1 MPLTPASKIND
12 IQVLPTGIFLDN
24 LTGIGGLPRGRIV
37 EFWGDQDTGKSSAAL
52 QTVVAAQKAGLKCL
66 YVDIEFSLSTDYA
79 AGLGVD
85 MDKLMVLREGT
96 AEEYIDAVE
105 AFVKDGKFDVIV
117 LDSIGDLSSRV
128 SQEKAAGEKTI
139 GVQASLMGTF
149 SRHIAPYVALNKI
162 LFIGVNHARTE
173 IMGIYAGK
181 IYQMGGK
188 KWSEK
193 KKLSIRFREKST
205 TALTSG
211 DKVVGRIIKVSVS
224 KNHVGN
230 TKDKEMEVRLLNGLG
245 FSTSADLL
253 QDAIDRGVFTRTGNT
268 FFFASEKIGTK
279 KKLDVWYAVPENQAR
294 VKGALD
300 GAA

>member
-24 LTGIGGLPRGRIV
+24 ITGIGGLPRGRIV

-52 QTVVAAQKAGLKCL
+52 QTVAAAQKLGLKCL
-66 YVDIEFSLSTDYA
+66 YVDIEFSLSTEYA
-79 AGLGVD
+79 AKLGVD

-96 AEEYIDAVE
+96 AEEYIDSVE

-117 LDSIGDLSSRV
+117 LDSIGDLSSRI
-128 SQEKAAGEKTI
+128 SNDEKKAGEKTI
-139 GVQASLMGTF
+139 GMQASLMSTF

-162 LFIGVNHARTE
+162 LFIGVNHSRIE

-193 KKLSIRFREKST
+193 KKLSIRFREKSGVQ
-205 TALTSG
+205 LKVG
-211 DKVVGRIIKVSVS
+211 EKVVGRVIKVSVS

-230 TKDKEMEVRLLNGLG
+230 TTGKEVEARLLNDQG
-245 FSTSADLL
+245 FSTTADLL
-253 QDAIDRGVFTRTGNT
+253 AQAIEAGMFTKTGNT
-268 FFFASEKIGTK
+268 FFIGETKIGTK
-279 KKLDVWYAVPENQAR
+279 SKLDEWYAIPENAELI
-294 VKGALD
+294 KSKLS
-300 GAA
+300 